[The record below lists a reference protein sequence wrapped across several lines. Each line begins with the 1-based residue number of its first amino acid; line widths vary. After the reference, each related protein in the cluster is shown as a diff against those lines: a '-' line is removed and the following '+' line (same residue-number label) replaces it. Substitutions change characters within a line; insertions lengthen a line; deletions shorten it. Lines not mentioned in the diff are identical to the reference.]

1 MKLALF
7 FTCNVSLKLWIDTGL
22 FDREKLLYE
31 EFLHRGY
38 LERVYWLTYGNNDG
52 VIANQLKAE
61 GRLHPDIIVLPMP
74 RIFSGKFG
82 ALIYSLLMPLLNYRS
97 LKTVDILKTNQ
108 MFGSW
113 SAVLTK
119 WLLRKPLVVR
129 TGYTWSL
136 VRTYNKSKFW
146 QLLIR
151 TIESLAYKNNTMV
164 VITSE
169 RQSIYISN
177 RYSVPKENISVIP
190 NYIDTKLFKP
200 AEHEKKYT
208 DRLVFIG
215 RLSKEKNLL
224 NLIGAISQTKLVLDI
239 YGQGQLQD
247 KLYLCAKRLGARV
260 NFMGAVPNNELPQI
274 LNRYRYFV
282 LPSLYEGMPKSLL
295 EAMACG
301 LVCIGTD
308 VEGINEIIENDVDGY
323 LAKSTDAT
331 DIAKAIDK
339 AISLSDGSIP
349 FKAVEKIRD
358 KFSLAEAV
366 TKENGL
372 FSALRG

>member
-61 GRLHPDIIVLPMP
+61 GRLHPNIIVLPMP

-119 WLLRKPLVVR
+119 WLHRKPLVVR

-200 AEHEKKYT
+200 AEYEKKYT

-215 RLSKEKNLL
+215 RLSKEKNLF
-224 NLIGAISQTKLVLDI
+224 NLIDAISQMNLVLDI
-239 YGQGQLQD
+239 YGKGQLQK
-247 KLYLCAKRLGARV
+247 KLYLCAKKLGARV
-260 NFMGAVPNNELPQI
+260 NFMGVVPNNELPQI

-331 DIAKAIDK
+331 DIAKTIDK

-349 FKAVEKIRD
+349 LKAIEKIRD

-372 FSALRG
+372 FSALTG

>member
-7 FTCNVSLKLWIDTGL
+7 FTCNVSLRLWIDTGL
-22 FDREKLLYE
+22 FEREKLLYE
-31 EFLHRGY
+31 EHLRRRY
-38 LERVYWLTYGNNDG
+38 LEKVYWLTYGRNDAE
-52 VIANQLKAE
+52 IASQLKAK

-74 RIFSGKFG
+74 RIFPGKFG

-119 WLLRKPLVVR
+119 WLHRKPLVVR

-151 TIESLAYKNNTMV
+151 TIESFAYKNNTMV

-200 AEHEKKYT
+200 AEYEKNYT
-208 DRLVFIG
+208 NRLVFIG
-215 RLSKEKNLL
+215 RLSKQKNLF
-224 NLIGAISQTKLVLDI
+224 NLIDAISQTKLVLDI
-239 YGQGQLQD
+239 YGQGQLGD
-247 KLYLCAKRLGARV
+247 KLDLCAKRLGARV
-260 NFMGAVPNNELPQI
+260 NFMGVVPNNELPQI

-339 AISLSDGSIP
+339 AISLSDGSILL
-349 FKAVEKIRD
+349 KAVEKIHD

-372 FSALRG
+372 FSALTG

>member
-119 WLLRKPLVVR
+119 WLHRKPLVVR

-215 RLSKEKNLL
+215 RLSKEKNLF
-224 NLIGAISQTKLVLDI
+224 NLIDAISQTKLVLDI

-247 KLYLCAKRLGARV
+247 KLDLCAKRLGARV

-274 LNRYRYFV
+274 LNRYHYFV

-349 FKAVEKIRD
+349 LKAVEKIRD